1 MHGHCIFVVGPFLGA
16 IFGAIVYFIIIGGLL
31 SLTDNSDVNL
41 LNLVI
46 ILFSVAG
53 YNWEWGI
60 MIFRE
65 IGESF
70 GPPAMTKIQP
80 FKVGTAFYYLLRL
93 SNNYNC

>member
-1 MHGHCIFVVGPFLGA
+1 MSDRRYTNAWTLYFVVGPFLGA

-41 LNLVI
+41 LNPLVI
-46 ILFSVAG
+46 IPFSLLAG

-60 MIFRE
+60 MIFKR

-70 GPPAMTKIQP
+70 GPPA
-80 FKVGTAFYYLLRL
+80 G
-93 SNNYNC
+93 